1 MTSASAEQV
10 QVKQQE
16 LEFGKW
22 SLASRQ
28 SKEGRLAPLALL
40 LPIST
45 SLRAEEAFDRII
57 LTNYYRTLLRKVA
70 ECLNAVEPSEIEPTT
85 GRKNLRKQRLM
96 LTRTS
101 LQ

>member
-1 MTSASAEQV
+1 MTNCAQQV

-40 LPIST
+40 SPIST
-45 SLRAEEAFDRII
+45 SLRPEEAFDRII
-57 LTNYYRTLLRKVA
+57 LTTTIIGPYCEKL
-70 ECLNAVEPSEIEPTT
+70 PSA
-85 GRKNLRKQRLM
+85 LM
-96 LTRTS
+96 
-101 LQ
+101 Q